1 MDLEDL
7 VNKVKEKLPEAVL
20 GTARFRG
27 ETTLQIRPEDIL
39 PVCRFLRDEP
49 SCAFDYLVDLCGADH
64 LPQEPRFEVVY
75 HLRSLKTKDLLRL
88 KVSLPGSAP
97 RISSVFSVW
106 KAADWMERE
115 AFDMFGIAFEGHPDL
130 RRILL
135 TPEWEGHPLRKD
147 YPLRGKEETEYPAEG
162 RTTF

>member
-1 MDLEDL
+1 MDPEGL
-7 VNKVKEKLPEAVL
+7 VNKIKKKLPEAVV

-27 ETTLQIRPEDIL
+27 ENTLQIRLEDIL

-49 SCAFDYLVDLCGADH
+49 DCAFDYLVDLCGVDH
-64 LPQEPRFEVVY
+64 LPREPRFEVVY

-88 KVSLPGSAP
+88 KVSVPGSSP

-115 AFDMFGIAFEGHPDL
+115 AFDLFGIAFEDHPDL

-147 YPLRGKEETEYPAEG
+147 YPLRGKEEPPA
-162 RTTF
+162 

>member
-7 VNKVKEKLPEAVL
+7 VNKIRKKLPEAIL
-20 GTARFRG
+20 GTANFRG

-49 SCAFDYLVDLCGADH
+49 ALAFDFLVDLCGVDR
-64 LPQEPRFEVVY
+64 LPREPRFEAVY
-75 HLRSLKTKDLLRL
+75 HLRSLKTRELLRL
-88 KVSLPGSAP
+88 KVSLPGSSP
-97 RISSVFSVW
+97 RVSSVFSVW

-115 AFDMFGIAFEGHPDL
+115 AFDMFGIVFEGHPDL

-135 TPEWEGHPLRKD
+135 TPEWEGYPLRKD
-147 YPLRGKEETEYPAEG
+147 YPLRGKEE
-162 RTTF
+162 